1 MYNDKILKNFLLIT
15 EWIIYRRG
23 PDPFG
28 PGGGPRRR
36 MGGFRGGGGM
46 YI

>member
-1 MYNDKILKNFLLIT
+1 MGKKSTSIFSG
-15 EWIIYRRG
+15 RG

-36 MGGFRGGGGM
+36 MGGFRGGAGEF
-46 YI
+46 